1 MKRLQ
6 QGVTMD
12 ETAAGLIRGASRGGL
27 FAFSGIGDDD
37 AVVWGSIRSLLG
49 WTMMASDREAAVDS
63 SRGRLDSFRAAVRL
77 ALEAGDANEAR
88 RLIDAALAVDESPDS
103 VKEWKRLRDVT
114 GWPDPWLIAAVRR
127 DPPDEASLDA
137 LVDRYWKDLFA
148 RCRLLTMNPDK
159 AADLAQE
166 AWCRVLKAR
175 RALKPE
181 GNFPAYLSTVATN
194 LWRDSRRSARRAGPM
209 GEHRLSS
216 LDSVLPVG
224 EGETV
229 RLKDAVPDLN
239 SLEGERR
246 RHLRL
251 EIDQA
256 LERLSPLLREV
267 MVARYFTGESCAEIG
282 RRHGRTEQ
290 TVSAWVRQGIREL
303 KFHLEESPRPTG

>member
-1 MKRLQ
+1 MKRPQ
-6 QGVTMD
+6 QGVVMD
-12 ETAAGLIRGASRGGL
+12 ETTAGVIRGASGGGIL
-27 FAFSGIGDDD
+27 AFSDTGGDD
-37 AVVWGSIRSLLG
+37 ASAWGSIRSLFGLA
-49 WTMMASDREAAVDS
+49 MMASDRLADVDS
-63 SRGRLDSFRAAVRL
+63 LRGRLDSLRAAARL

-88 RLIDAALAVDESPDS
+88 RLIDAALAVDDSPDG
-103 VKEWKRLRDVT
+103 VKEWTRLRDVT
-114 GWPDPWLIAAVRR
+114 GWPDPWLVAAVRR

-194 LWRDSRRSARRAGPM
+194 LWRDLHRLARRAGPM

-229 RLKDAVPDLN
+229 YLKDAVPDLN

-246 RHLRL
+246 RLLRL

-256 LERLSPLLREV
+256 LGRLSPHLREV
-267 MVARYFTGESCAEIG
+267 VVARYFIGESCAEIG
-282 RRHGRTEQ
+282 LRHGRTEQ
-290 TVSAWVRQGIREL
+290 TVSGWVRQGIREL
-303 KFHLEESPRPTG
+303 KVYLEESPRPS